1 MAGWRESLRKRT
13 GMITVE
19 IILQFS
25 LRGRRKKEVG
35 GGGGRGGEKRESGK
49 KESESRSLS
58 PQFPSLFPSSL
69 SLTPFDACYSG

>member
-1 MAGWRESLRKRT
+1 
-13 GMITVE
+13 MITVE

-35 GGGGRGGEKRESGK
+35 GSGGEKRESGK